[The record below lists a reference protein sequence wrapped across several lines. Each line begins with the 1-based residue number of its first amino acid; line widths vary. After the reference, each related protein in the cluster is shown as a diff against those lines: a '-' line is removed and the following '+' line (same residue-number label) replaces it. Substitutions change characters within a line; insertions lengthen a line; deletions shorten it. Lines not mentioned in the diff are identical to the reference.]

1 MKNEMIDFLE
11 RLPWASQAL
20 LDGYFGPEKAEELLQ
35 QCSDEIESFRFPY
48 EQLHY
53 TVKPADYHLL
63 PGIYRREM
71 VRNYMAEKYGYSIFD
86 TAESPSFNADFRTFY
101 EEQNLWIRVWGD
113 MGHISVE
120 SLLIFRNPPAFA
132 SDVHDI
138 ILTCQ
143 GWERTAFIKIQAEL
157 NWNDAKNGNVE
168 IIDYVS
174 GHRVIC
180 TGFKSEENHK
190 PYDPEKDSCQ
200 SLSPSEISV
209 YNDTGKREISIQ
221 KLRSTDICLKSAML
235 SQGDYDL
242 LRFIACNPF
251 LKRPE
256 IQLLFGSDDC
266 DADSYELTEAEH
278 DRIKM
283 LQGDIDRLKD
293 NGFLRIIPSGP
304 MDDTY
309 LLTWKGLDLVAAYH
323 ATIPFYLKKY
333 SQWPQESF
341 MQKDFDLFRDTLDD
355 NYSFFDSH
363 CFYKQRWG
371 TIRPEHQILCKEFAS
386 ALILGARSMKSE
398 FGCDYSVSGMTT
410 ISSNL
415 KLTALSHGRKMIRML
430 HPDGACTFEYTSPL
444 CSQKWKIFIEIERN
458 RNRESDLAEKLEKYR
473 RFIPAAKQFY
483 KGYDDILL
491 MFFFDDTTG
500 RTSDLKDKT
509 KFLLETMRKYGI
521 TGCVGLLSDAKK
533 IPDGWLPKHGN
544 IEMET
549 CGGLMLYQNI
559 WRTTEI
565 LPENMKLNFPGFLFS

>member
-20 LDGYFGPEKAEELLQ
+20 LEGYFGTEKAEELLQ
-35 QCSDEIESFRFPY
+35 QCSNEIVSFRFPD

-71 VRNYMAEKYGYSIFD
+71 VRNYMAEKFGYSIFD

-132 SDVHDI
+132 SDIHDI

-143 GWERTAFIKIQAEL
+143 GWERTAFLKIQAEL

-168 IIDYVS
+168 IIDYIS

-180 TGFKSEENHK
+180 TGFKSKENHK

-221 KLRSTDICLKSAML
+221 KLRSTEICLKSAML

-333 SQWPQESF
+333 PHSSKDPEQQHIDCCPGKDAQEGVV
-341 MQKDFDLFRDTLDD
+341 LPLEAECDD
-355 NYSFFDSH
+355 EH
-363 CFYKQRWG
+363 C
-371 TIRPEHQILCKEFAS
+371 
-386 ALILGARSMKSE
+386 
-398 FGCDYSVSGMTT
+398 D
-410 ISSNL
+410 
-415 KLTALSHGRKMIRML
+415 GR
-430 HPDGACTFEYTSPL
+430 GNACS
-444 CSQKWKIFIEIERN
+444 
-458 RNRESDLAEKLEKYR
+458 
-473 RFIPAAKQFY
+473 
-483 KGYDDILL
+483 DDIRLYTL
-491 MFFFDDTTG
+491 KAIDDQHRHDG
-500 RTSDLKDKT
+500 RGQRGPEAREPVRHLP
-509 KFLLETMRKYGI
+509 I
-521 TGCVGLLSDAKK
+521 TGKQQKRKGSKRKGNKRRDENGQNDIEVHDFSTSFALRPLS
-533 IPDGWLPKHGN
+533 
-544 IEMET
+544 
-549 CGGLMLYQNI
+549 
-559 WRTTEI
+559 
-565 LPENMKLNFPGFLFS
+565 